1 MADTEPR
8 KQCRCLLR
16 DAGEAEMA
24 AVIAEYVAGLDED
37 IRTAEADYRARLAV
51 CEGCEQLLNGTCRLC
66 GCYVETR
73 AAKKGLSCPMV
84 PPRWFKIGT

>member
-1 MADTEPR
+1 MAEVEPR

-24 AVIAEYVAGLDED
+24 AVIAEYVASLDEAV
-37 IRTAEADYRARLAV
+37 RAEEADYRARLAV
-51 CEGCEQLLNGTCRLC
+51 CEGCEMLLNGTCRLC

-73 AAKKGLSCPMV
+73 AAKKGLGCPMV
-84 PPRWFKIGT
+84 PPRWNKIQ

>member
-1 MADTEPR
+1 MADVEPR

-24 AVIAEYVAGLDED
+24 AVIAEYVASLDES
-37 IRTAEADYRARLAV
+37 IRIPEDVYRERLTI
-51 CEGCEQLLNGTCRLC
+51 CQSCDQLLNGTCRLC

-73 AAKKGLSCPMV
+73 AAKRNQGCPMV
-84 PPRWFKIGT
+84 PARWTRIIE

>member
-1 MADTEPR
+1 MADVEPR

-24 AVIAEYVAGLDED
+24 AAIAEYVAGLDEAV
-37 IRTAEADYRARLAV
+37 RTDEADYLARLAV
-51 CEGCEQLLNGTCRLC
+51 CEDCEQLLSGTCRLC

-84 PPRWFKIGT
+84 PPRWTRIE

>member
-1 MADTEPR
+1 MADVEPR

-16 DAGEAEMA
+16 EAGEAEMA
-24 AVIAEYVAGLDED
+24 AAIAEYVAGLDAAV
-37 IRTAEADYRARLAV
+37 RTDEADYRARLAV
-51 CEGCEQLLNGTCRLC
+51 CEDCEQLLSGTCRLC

-84 PPRWFKIGT
+84 PPRWTKIE

>member
-1 MADTEPR
+1 MADVEPR

-16 DAGEAEMA
+16 EAGEAEMA
-24 AVIAEYVAGLDED
+24 AAIAEYVAGLDEAV
-37 IRTAEADYRARLAV
+37 RTDEADYRARLAV
-51 CEGCEQLLNGTCRLC
+51 CEDCEQLLSGTCRLC

-84 PPRWFKIGT
+84 PPRWTRIE

>member
-1 MADTEPR
+1 MADVEPR

-24 AVIAEYVAGLDED
+24 AVIAEYVASLDES
-37 IRTAEADYRARLAV
+37 IRAAEADYRARLAL
-51 CEGCEQLLNGTCRLC
+51 CQACDQLLNGTCRLC

-84 PPRWFKIGT
+84 PPRWTKIEE

>member
-1 MADTEPR
+1 MADPR

-24 AVIAEYVAGLDED
+24 QVIAEYVAGLDEA
-37 IRTAEADYRARLAV
+37 IRTAEADYHARLAI
-51 CEGCEQLLNGTCRLC
+51 CQGCDQLLNGTCRLC

-84 PPRWFKIGT
+84 PPRWTKIEE

>member
-1 MADTEPR
+1 MADPAPR

-24 AVIAEYVAGLDED
+24 ASIAEYVAMLDD
-37 IRTAEADYRARLAV
+37 AVRASEADYRARLAI
-51 CEGCEQLLNGTCRLC
+51 CEGCEQLLSGTCRLC

-84 PPRWFKIGT
+84 PPQWTRVTD